1 MNFEEFKNYA
11 EARGCTEVV
20 LSCSPCVLTD
30 SVPIVELSNISYE
43 EASYLSL
50 AERKIIRE
58 IIDDNLE
65 TTKKTKLPF
74 Y

>member
-1 MNFEEFKNYA
+1 MLEGMEKEVIALKRELLQSCWYM
-11 EARGCTEVV
+11 RGG
-20 LSCSPCVLTD
+20 L
-30 SVPIVELSNISYE
+30 SYE

-65 TTKKTKLPF
+65 TSKKTKLPF

>member
-1 MNFEEFKNYA
+1 M
-11 EARGCTEVV
+11 RGG
-20 LSCSPCVLTD
+20 L
-30 SVPIVELSNISYE
+30 SYE